1 MKIKEINLENFRGF
15 NNLTLHVN
23 GKNVVL
29 VGTNG
34 AGKSTILNAAIILLS
49 RVVESLTNGESKKI
63 NLTEAD
69 IKNGKQNLK
78 IKLTLTYNG
87 FEREIE
93 IAKSRA
99 EYPKSKSKLTVKDN
113 TKEII
118 AKIKQKMDEKGEFN
132 APVFV
137 NYPVHRNVLD
147 LPFNSKIRHEFD
159 QFSAYQN
166 CFSSG
171 VDFKFFF
178 EWYRNQEDLEN
189 EQKVAAG
196 LDYQD
201 KQLKAVRQAVYNF
214 MPGFSELKIMRKG
227 KMRMVIK
234 KGQHVLEVNQ
244 LSNGEKCTL
253 AMIGDL
259 ARRLA
264 LANPSLENPLEGIG
278 IVFIDEIE
286 LHLHPAWQREIVNR
300 LQSTFPNIQFILST
314 HSPQVLGE
322 IRSAQIFFVTENE
335 MGEDIRVHRVP
346 TLFGKDSNMILEQF
360 MGAAEKNE
368 EIKEQQHQLFKLIMD
383 CKYIEAKKLLDK
395 LVAILGSDDPHLI
408 KADLILKRKESL
420 DL

>member
-49 RVVESLTNGESKKI
+49 RVVEALTNGESKKI

-69 IKNGKQNLK
+69 IKNGQQNLK

-118 AKIKQKMDEKGEFN
+118 ARIKQKMDEKGEFN

-234 KGQHVLEVNQ
+234 KGQHALEVNQ

-395 LVAILGSDDPHLI
+395 LVGILGSDDPRLI